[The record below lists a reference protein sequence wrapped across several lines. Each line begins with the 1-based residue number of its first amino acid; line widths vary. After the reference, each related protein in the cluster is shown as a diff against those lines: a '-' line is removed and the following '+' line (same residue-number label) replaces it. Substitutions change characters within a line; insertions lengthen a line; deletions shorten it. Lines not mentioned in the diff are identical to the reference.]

1 MLHRLRFRW
10 QWQWLRT
17 FAGWWNPQKF
27 AGAVAVALLAG
38 LGGNYIPQW
47 VGGSHSEPT
56 PQPGPDGSP
65 DICHYSVKD
74 HRLYAGFS
82 TTMTDETDIAGGSNN
97 DVREVQCLL
106 LHMGISPGAVDGS
119 FGAGTQK
126 AVEKAQRRGHV
137 RADGSVGPQTWKVLR
152 AAK

>member
-1 MLHRLRFRW
+1 M
-10 QWQWLRT
+10 
-17 FAGWWNPQKF
+17 G
-27 AGAVAVALLAG
+27 LLVG

-47 VGGSHSEPT
+47 ADGSHSGST
-56 PQPGPDGSP
+56 PQPGQDGSP
-65 DICHYSVKD
+65 DTCHYSVKD

-82 TTMTDETDIAGGSNN
+82 TTMTDETDIAGGSND

-137 RADGSVGPQTWKVLR
+137 TPDGRVGPKTWKVLR